1 MSEADPSPDE
11 FFKIRREKK
20 QELEASGID
29 PYPYQFDRTDQS
41 TEAKAKFDPSS
52 EEELGEAVSVAGRI
66 TARRVHGKATFLDLS
81 DEQGTIQ
88 VYVSE
93 GYLDR
98 EEKYEEVDEFWDV
111 GDFAGVHGELFETN
125 EGEISVVAR
134 NLTLLSKGLRPLP
147 EKFHGLQ
154 DIELRYRKRYLDLLS
169 NPDVREIFHVRSEFI
184 FSLRKQLR
192 EESFTEV
199 ETPMMQTLA
208 GGAEAEP
215 FETHH
220 NALDIDL
227 FLRIAPELFLKRLL
241 VGGFERVFEI
251 NRNFRNEGVSS
262 RHNPE
267 FTMLELYEAYADY
280 HDIMQRTE
288 QLVSQAIADSTG
300 SMVTEF
306 EGDEINWSPPW
317 NRRPMLELIEDR
329 TGLSLSVEQTAREIF
344 DTAHEAGIT
353 VELREKTGAQIME
366 VFEEAVETSLVDPT
380 FVTQFPSD
388 ICPLAKSHREEQGVS
403 ERFELFAG
411 GLEIGNA
418 YSELNN
424 PLLQR
429 EKFEEQSESP
439 EQVDE
444 DFLEA
449 LEYGMPPAGGL
460 GLGIDRFSMLITGSE
475 SIRDVILFPLMKQE

>member
-1 MSEADPSPDE
+1 MSETEPSPDE

-20 QELEASGID
+20 QQLQANGIN
-29 PYPYQFDRTDQS
+29 PYPYQFDRTEHS
-41 TEAKAKFDPSS
+41 TEAKAMFDPSA
-52 EEELGEAVSVAGRI
+52 EEELGETVRVAGRI

-88 VYVSE
+88 IYVSE

-98 EEKYEEVDEFWDV
+98 EEQYQEIDEFWDV
-111 GDFAGVHGELFETN
+111 GDYAGVHGELFETN

-184 FSLRKQLR
+184 FSLRRQLR
-192 EESFTEV
+192 EQSFTEV

-215 FETHH
+215 FQTHH

-227 FLRIAPELFLKRLL
+227 FLRVAPELFLKRLL

-280 HDIMQRTE
+280 HDIMERTE
-288 QLVSQAIADSTG
+288 QMVSQAIMDSTG

-306 EGDEINWSPPW
+306 ESKTIDWTPPW
-317 NRRPMLELIEDR
+317 SRRTMLALIEDR
-329 TGLSLSVEQTAREIF
+329 TGLNLSVDQSAEEIF
-344 DTAHEAGIT
+344 DKAHEAGIA
-353 VELREKTGAQIME
+353 VEPTEKTGAQIME
-366 VFEEAVETSLVDPT
+366 VFEEAVETSLIDPT

-388 ICPLAKSHREEQGVS
+388 ICPLAKSHREIRGVS

-418 YSELNN
+418 YSELND
-424 PLLQR
+424 PVLQR
-429 EKFEEQSESP
+429 EKFEEQADSP
-439 EQVDE
+439 EQIDE